1 MPMSTVTL
9 DEAKQRLGEL
19 VLSLPAEQEIVI
31 TLNNLP
37 VARLTLVASQVK
49 QNPSRFVVSNAAEL
63 EGKLTE
69 GVLQLNDGAGI
80 AGDAAVQELRERA
93 KARRPA

>member
-49 QNPSRFVVSNAAEL
+49 QNPPRFAVSGAAEL

-69 GVLQLNDGAGI
+69 GVLQLNDGDGI

-93 KARRPA
+93 KARRLA